1 MQIVLEHMSQ
11 VSGYLRAAHTA
22 FLTSTPLSDRLKL
35 QYLAAEMEKANR
47 VPPVEFFDNFFPQ
60 DFFFCEKESKCTMFS
75 HFLAAYKVKCGVHCA
90 LLSLSL
96 QFDFFCQAHIQSRTP
111 VSVSWDNY
119 RAQNV

>member
-47 VPPVEFFDNFFPQ
+47 VPPVTFSDHFFSQ
-60 DFFFCEKESKCTMFS
+60 DFLICEKQSKFTMFC
-75 HFLAAYKVKCGVHCA
+75 HCLAAYTEEG
-90 LLSLSL
+90 
-96 QFDFFCQAHIQSRTP
+96 FR
-111 VSVSWDNY
+111 
-119 RAQNV
+119 